1 MLELKNLKKSYKEPD
16 GGDLPILDVP
26 RWSVDAGEQV
36 VVVGPSGCG
45 KTTLLHIIAGIL
57 RPTSGQVLIDGWNT
71 AILNESERDQF
82 RARRIGYV
90 FQTFNLLPGFTALE
104 NVQLGMSFAGRGHD
118 RKRAINLLERV
129 GLGHRLHHKPG
140 QMSVG
145 EQQRVSV
152 ARALANKP
160 KLVLADE
167 PTANVDVG
175 NQQLVVDMLRDTCR
189 DENVALILVT
199 HSPAVAV
206 IRPRRPAR
214 RRQPDCKTKA
224 RRARTRTRSAQSLSS
239 QRIRSVK
246 FKSRNSL
253 ANLRA
258 LRLGV

>member
-1 MLELKNLKKSYKEPD
+1 MLELRNLKKSYKEPS
-16 GGDLPILDVP
+16 GAELPILDVP

-36 VVVGPSGCG
+36 VVIGPSGCG

-71 AILNESERDQF
+71 PLLTESERDQF

-104 NVQLGMSFAGRGHD
+104 NVQLGMSFAGRGRD
-118 RKRAINLLERV
+118 KKRAIDLLERV
-129 GLGHRLHHKPG
+129 GLGARLHHKPA

-152 ARALANKP
+152 ARALANQP
-160 KLVLADE
+160 NLVLADV

-175 NQQLVVDMLRDTCR
+175 NQQIVVDMLRNTCR

-199 HSPAVAV
+199 HSPAVAEQFDRV
-206 IRPRRPAR
+206 DLLTDVNLVAKKKLAEQEEAR
-214 RRQPDCKTKA
+214 Q
-224 RRARTRTRSAQSLSS
+224 
-239 QRIRSVK
+239 
-246 FKSRNSL
+246 
-253 ANLRA
+253 
-258 LRLGV
+258 

>member
-1 MLELKNLKKSYKEPD
+1 MLELKNLKKSYQEPD
-16 GGDLPILDVP
+16 GGELPMLDVP
-26 RWSVDAGEQV
+26 SWSVDEGEQV
-36 VVVGPSGCG
+36 VVVSPSGCG

-71 AILNESERDQF
+71 ALLTESERDQF

-90 FQTFNLLPGFTALE
+90 FQTFNLLPGFSALE
-104 NVQLGMSFAGRGHD
+104 NVQLGMAFSGRGSD
-118 RKRAINLLERV
+118 KKRAIDLLERV

-175 NQQLVVDMLRDTCR
+175 NQQLVVDMLRNTCR

-199 HSPAVAV
+199 HSPAVADQFDRV
-206 IRPRRPAR
+206 DLLTDVNLVAKRKLAE
-214 RRQPDCKTKA
+214 QD
-224 RRARTRTRSAQSLSS
+224 
-239 QRIRSVK
+239 RSV
-246 FKSRNSL
+246 L
-253 ANLRA
+253 E
-258 LRLGV
+258 G

>member
-1 MLELKNLKKSYKEPD
+1 MGKPIIELHNIVKYYGDNCVVDGINLDIYENEFVT
-16 GGDLPILDVP
+16 LL
-26 RWSVDAGEQV
+26 
-36 VVVGPSGCG
+36 GPSGCG

-71 AILNESERDQF
+71 PLLTESERDQF

-104 NVQLGMSFAGRGHD
+104 NVQLGMAFAGRHD
-118 RKRAINLLERV
+118 KKRAVDLLERV
-129 GLGHRLHHKPG
+129 GLGNRLHHKPS

-152 ARALANKP
+152 ARALANNP

-175 NQQLVVDMLRDTCR
+175 NQQIVVDMLRNTCR

-199 HSPAVAV
+199 HSPAVAEQFSRV
-206 IRPRRPAR
+206 DLLTDVNLVAKRKLAE
-214 RRQPDCKTKA
+214 QDSAKA
-224 RRARTRTRSAQSLSS
+224 
-239 QRIRSVK
+239 
-246 FKSRNSL
+246 
-253 ANLRA
+253 
-258 LRLGV
+258 

>member
-1 MLELKNLKKSYKEPD
+1 MLELKNLKKSYQEPS
-16 GGDLPILDVP
+16 GEELPILDVP
-26 RWSVDAGEQV
+26 HWSVDAGEQV
-36 VVVGPSGCG
+36 VVIGPSGCG

-71 AILNESERDQF
+71 PLLTESERDQF

-104 NVQLGMSFAGRGHD
+104 NVQLGMAFAGRHD
-118 RKRAINLLERV
+118 KNRAVDLLERV
-129 GLGHRLHHKPG
+129 GLGNRLHHKPS

-152 ARALANKP
+152 ARALANNP

-175 NQQLVVDMLRDTCR
+175 NQQIVVDMLRNTCR

-199 HSPAVAV
+199 HSPAVAEQFSRV
-206 IRPRRPAR
+206 DLLTDVNLVAKRKLAE
-214 RRQPDCKTKA
+214 QDSAKA
-224 RRARTRTRSAQSLSS
+224 
-239 QRIRSVK
+239 
-246 FKSRNSL
+246 
-253 ANLRA
+253 
-258 LRLGV
+258 

>member
-1 MLELKNLKKSYKEPD
+1 MRIININKKRTD

-104 NVQLGMSFAGRGHD
+104 NVQLGMAFAGRGHD

-175 NQQLVVDMLRDTCR
+175 NQQLVVDMLRNTCR

-199 HSPAVAV
+199 HSPAVADQFERV
-206 IRPRRPAR
+206 
-214 RRQPDCKTKA
+214 DLLTD
-224 RRARTRTRSAQSLSS
+224 
-239 QRIRSVK
+239 V
-246 FKSRNSL
+246 
-253 ANLRA
+253 NLVAKQKLEEQDRDV
-258 LRLGV
+258 LQG